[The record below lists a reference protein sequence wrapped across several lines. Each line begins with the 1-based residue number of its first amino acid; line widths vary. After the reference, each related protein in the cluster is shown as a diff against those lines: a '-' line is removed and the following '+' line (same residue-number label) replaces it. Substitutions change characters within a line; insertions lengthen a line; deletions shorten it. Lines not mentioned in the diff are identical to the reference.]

1 MNTCSE
7 ICLNCTMPKNLNGG
21 LREENISSFQK
32 KNTEKGDYTVH
43 FFKKSKKVEQ
53 CEKNSKRILE
63 SMKNL
68 GVERDLNTQIPDPR
82 RTRKPD
88 TSDGPGVGS
97 L

>member
-1 MNTCSE
+1 
-7 ICLNCTMPKNLNGG
+7 MPKNLNGG
-21 LREENISSFQK
+21 LREDKYFFFSKKTQK
-32 KNTEKGDYTVH
+32 RGTTRYIFLKNQ
-43 FFKKSKKVEQ
+43 KKVEQ